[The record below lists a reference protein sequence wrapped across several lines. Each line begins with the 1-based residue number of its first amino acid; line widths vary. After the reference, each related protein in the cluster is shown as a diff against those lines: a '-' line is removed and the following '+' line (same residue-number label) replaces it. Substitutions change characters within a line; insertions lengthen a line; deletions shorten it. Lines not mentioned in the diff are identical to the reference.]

1 MNVMRDYMES
11 SFLHWYYLVAGIL
24 SLREGVTPSIVNHH
38 IIIQITNT
46 YLLYSKNCKGEP
58 SITQTQIS

>member
-24 SLREGVTPSIVNHH
+24 SLREDVTPSKVNHH
-38 IIIQITNT
+38 IIIQNYKYI
-46 YLLYSKNCKGEP
+46 LVILKKL
-58 SITQTQIS
+58 